1 VLRHGLPPSCSYEYK
16 IGGAVLLGTMAFIPR
31 NTPFEPGHN
40 VADVCYGQIETCARH
55 LMRWPNGRYA
65 LRRIA
70 ADFERPLAAT
80 RTMLASLS
88 PMMRQSVSAVT
99 MPIRRRRT
107 TQSGSRASKGAA
119 LGA

>member
-1 VLRHGLPPSCSYEYK
+1 MVARLPPSCSYENK

-80 RTMLASLS
+80 RTMLASPS
-88 PMMRQSVSAVT
+88 PMMRQSVSPV
-99 MPIRRRRT
+99 PIRRRRA